1 VICSLASSKK
11 KLKYYHLRLF
21 SNIDTHIS
29 IKTAL
34 LTFGEKYTEADVQQ
48 FFDIVP
54 IEDGKFP
61 AKHCSDMLTGK
72 LKED

>member
-1 VICSLASSKK
+1 L
-11 KLKYYHLRLF
+11 
-21 SNIDTHIS
+21 NIDTHIS

-34 LTFGEKYTEADVQQ
+34 LTFGEKYTAADVQQ

-72 LKED
+72 LKDE